1 MPKVTKTSTT
11 TKAKLQA
18 ALDDRNAA
26 FEAQQLR
33 IDELI
38 GAFDSLCLTAW
49 RLHNHTV
56 QVATIKAQ
64 AGGAT
69 STANGSTS
77 TNTAGT
83 NVENDD
89 EDEDL
94 DLEVGPGVGLVP
106 HPGIVL
112 PVVAPA
118 AVATATA
125 TNALAPAP
133 IPAPAVTPTAV
144 VPAAVPAPNPVAQ
157 PAPANPVAQA
167 PAANIKIS
175 HPGGEVNHGIRLCQA
190 MQLDNNI
197 RLYHAISRKTRWAVA
212 FGNLPLEIRWDKQ
225 DPQKLAAIAA
235 VLQRFEPP
243 SWPVLEMMKTYLH
256 NRRYY
261 KRKITLNSVDD
272 SNRGFDLVP
281 AA

>member
-1 MPKVTKTSTT
+1 MPKATKGSTT

-38 GAFDSLCLTAW
+38 A
-49 RLHNHTV
+49 

-69 STANGSTS
+69 STANGSAS
-77 TNTAGT
+77 ANTAGT
-83 NVENDD
+83 NVENNDD
-89 EDEDL
+89 DEDL

-106 HPGIVL
+106 HPGVVP

-133 IPAPAVTPTAV
+133 IPTPAVAPAAI
-144 VPAAVPAPNPVAQ
+144 VPVAVPAPNPVPQ
-157 PAPANPVAQA
+157 PAPANPAAQA
-167 PAANIKIS
+167 PAANVKIP
-175 HPGGEVNHGIRLCQA
+175 HPGGEVNHGIRLRQA

-225 DPQKLAAIAA
+225 DPQKVAAIAS
-235 VLQRFEPP
+235 VVVNSYNYLQRFEPP
-243 SWPVLEMMKTYLH
+243 SWPVLEMMKTYLR

-261 KRKITLNSVDD
+261 KRKITLNGVDD
-272 SNRGFDLVP
+272 SDGGFDPVP